1 MKITSNLVRKVFLL
15 ILMAFFAAGCSGG
28 DIGPGKN
35 TGGEG
40 SGLKFTETFKVE
52 KTEVTDWYEAVGTV
66 RPRTESRIEALVTA
80 NVRSVEVSAG
90 SKVAKDQVLA
100 VLDDRQLV
108 AKLDQAKQALE
119 GARSGEKA
127 AVQAVASAQAAFTQ
141 TDSEYKRVQKY
152 YSSQAATTR
161 ELEEAK
167 SRYLQAEAGLQQAK
181 EGLSGARSGIRQV
194 EEVVKEAE
202 IGLGYTK
209 IKAPADGEILNRMID
224 PGDLAS
230 PGKPLFMMKTS
241 GFMRLEAYVR
251 EGLINNVKTGMELKI
266 SMPNLE
272 KDLDATLEEI
282 VPFADPKSRSFLVK
296 ASVPPAEGIYPGM
309 FGKLLIPVEVHE
321 SVVVP
326 VLAVQKVGQLE
337 LVMVQKDKGWER
349 RYVKTGKISGD
360 KVEIL
365 SGLNYGDVL
374 GYNGGEP
381 AKKQQS

>member
-251 EGLINNVKTGMELKI
+251 EGLINSVKTGMELKV